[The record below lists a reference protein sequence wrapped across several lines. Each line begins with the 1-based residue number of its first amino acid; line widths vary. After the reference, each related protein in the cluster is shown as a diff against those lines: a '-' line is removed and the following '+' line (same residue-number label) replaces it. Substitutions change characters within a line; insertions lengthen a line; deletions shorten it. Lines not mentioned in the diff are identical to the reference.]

1 VSEELLG
8 LSLLV
13 LVGKV
18 LGDLTER
25 AGYGR
30 LIGEITGGALL
41 GPYAIGGLIN
51 GLLKAR
57 LFYIGSEIVFLSEFS
72 MILLVFAAGLDH
84 GTAPLRRAG
93 LWGALGAVFG
103 AVTPFALSL
112 ALMKFGLVNGIQAL
126 FIGASV
132 APTSLAVVS
141 GMLHEKANGRFA
153 DFLFSAAALDD
164 VVSLIILSVAM
175 GVSQLG
181 SSFSALAIIRTTVYY
196 SVAWI
201 IIYYASVKLIPF
213 LVSALGRRYAV
224 EASLVV
230 LFGLIAAMQSL
241 GFSPVIAAF
250 IAGVTLAETVGV
262 DVLRDLYRSLLLVFG
277 SVFFVVTGAQLDPR
291 AVGLQGLAL
300 ATVILALA
308 LIGKAAGAL
317 PFAYAYTRDL
327 KESTSAAV
335 AMEPRGEVGLAVA
348 SIGLSIGILSQ
359 ELYGSLVLAIALTT
373 VIGAAA
379 FAKLYRAS

>member
-141 GMLHEKANGRFA
+141 GILQEKASGRFT

-241 GFSPVIAAF
+241 GFSPVIAA
-250 IAGVTLAETVGV
+250 IVSPGSPIGQEGPHQAWSTRC
-262 DVLRDLYRSLLLVFG
+262 DRSKG
-277 SVFFVVTGAQLDPR
+277 R
-291 AVGLQGLAL
+291 
-300 ATVILALA
+300 
-308 LIGKAAGAL
+308 
-317 PFAYAYTRDL
+317 
-327 KESTSAAV
+327 
-335 AMEPRGEVGLAVA
+335 
-348 SIGLSIGILSQ
+348 
-359 ELYGSLVLAIALTT
+359 
-373 VIGAAA
+373 
-379 FAKLYRAS
+379 

>member
-112 ALMKFGLVNGIQAL
+112 ALLKGF
-126 FIGASV
+126 AS
-132 APTSLAVVS
+132 
-141 GMLHEKANGRFA
+141 
-153 DFLFSAAALDD
+153 
-164 VVSLIILSVAM
+164 
-175 GVSQLG
+175 
-181 SSFSALAIIRTTVYY
+181 
-196 SVAWI
+196 
-201 IIYYASVKLIPF
+201 
-213 LVSALGRRYAV
+213 
-224 EASLVV
+224 
-230 LFGLIAAMQSL
+230 
-241 GFSPVIAAF
+241 
-250 IAGVTLAETVGV
+250 
-262 DVLRDLYRSLLLVFG
+262 
-277 SVFFVVTGAQLDPR
+277 
-291 AVGLQGLAL
+291 
-300 ATVILALA
+300 
-308 LIGKAAGAL
+308 
-317 PFAYAYTRDL
+317 
-327 KESTSAAV
+327 
-335 AMEPRGEVGLAVA
+335 
-348 SIGLSIGILSQ
+348 
-359 ELYGSLVLAIALTT
+359 
-373 VIGAAA
+373 
-379 FAKLYRAS
+379 